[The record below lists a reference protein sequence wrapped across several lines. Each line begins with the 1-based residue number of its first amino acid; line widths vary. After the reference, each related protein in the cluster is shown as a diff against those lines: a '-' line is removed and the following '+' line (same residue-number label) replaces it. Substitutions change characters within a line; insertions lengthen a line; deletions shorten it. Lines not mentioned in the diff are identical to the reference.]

1 GWRFTMVLGILGHA
15 ARFAVFALLPNP
27 FCAVAV
33 NVLHGICYAF
43 FFATLYIFVDEVF
56 PKDARTSAQGLFNF
70 LILGLGP
77 IASRYVWRTLLDK
90 YTVETTVGD
99 TTTSVVQYNPLLLYP
114 AGAAVVA
121 AVLLLLFFHPPAKPV
136 PESVGH

>member
-1 GWRFTMVLGILGHA
+1 
-15 ARFAVFALLPNP
+15 
-27 FCAVAV
+27 V

-43 FFATLYIFVDEVF
+43 FFATLYIFVDEFF

-77 IASRYVWRTLLDK
+77 IASRFVWR
-90 YTVETTVGD
+90 
-99 TTTSVVQYNPLLLYP
+99 VVQDVFLGVMQTSGQPQWQNWMLLVP
-114 AGAAVVA
+114 SGTAVVA
-121 AVLLLLFFHPPAKPV
+121 ALMLLLFFHPPAKPV